1 MSMTHTN
8 ANTGNTTA
16 TGALKHLNH
25 FINGVYCSSAG
36 SKESF
41 ETINPATGKPHAT
54 VALGTAGDIDAAV
67 AAAKEAFEK
76 GPWPRLS
83 VRERCVVLRRI
94 GDLILERREELAIA
108 ESTDSGKPINESY
121 EGDIPR
127 SAFNFHFFADFA
139 PSYVEEAF
147 SASENERHV
156 AIREPLG
163 VCGLITP
170 WNLPLYLA
178 TWKIAPALAMGNC
191 LVLKPAE
198 WTPYTAY
205 LLGEIAQAAGLPAGV
220 LNIVQGFGAGGAG
233 EALTRHPDVKSISFT
248 GETSTGRAIM
258 QAASATLKKLSFE
271 LGGKGANILFADADL
286 EEAIPTAVRAA
297 FRNQGQICLAGSRLF
312 VERKIYD
319 EVVEKIVQRVK
330 AIKVGD
336 PLSKET
342 EMGAL
347 VSREHMEKVQSYIEI
362 GKAEGQLHCGGER
375 LTALGEGNFLSPSVF
390 TGLSMESRFLQE
402 EIFGPALPI
411 VPFDSEQMAVEYT
424 NSTPYGLS
432 ASIWSKDIDRV
443 HRVSRDL
450 RVGMIWVNTWFA
462 RDLRTPFGGQ
472 KASGMGREG
481 GRYSLEFFSD
491 SKTIS
496 YKYKG

>member
-1 MSMTHTN
+1 M
-8 ANTGNTTA
+8 
-16 TGALKHLNH
+16 
-25 FINGVYCSSAG
+25 
-36 SKESF
+36 
-41 ETINPATGKPHAT
+41 
-54 VALGTAGDIDAAV
+54 
-67 AAAKEAFEK
+67 
-76 GPWPRLS
+76 
-83 VRERCVVLRRI
+83 
-94 GDLILERREELAIA
+94 
-108 ESTDSGKPINESY
+108 
-121 EGDIPR
+121 
-127 SAFNFHFFADFA
+127 
-139 PSYVEEAF
+139 
-147 SASENERHV
+147 
-156 AIREPLG
+156 
-163 VCGLITP
+163 
-170 WNLPLYLA
+170 
-178 TWKIAPALAMGNC
+178 
-191 LVLKPAE
+191 
-198 WTPYTAY
+198 
-205 LLGEIAQAAGLPAGV
+205 
-220 LNIVQGFGAGGAG
+220 
-233 EALTRHPDVKSISFT
+233 
-248 GETSTGRAIM
+248 
-258 QAASATLKKLSFE
+258 
-271 LGGKGANILFADADL
+271 
-286 EEAIPTAVRAA
+286 
-297 FRNQGQICLAGSRLF
+297 
-312 VERKIYD
+312 ERKIYD